1 MFSFLGHYP
10 LPKDVSTPQFAKVI
24 QAVSLSKECITNFSV
39 NVLGPKA
46 SHTLIS
52 GDKNRSLHPFSE
64 KCTRWSVTKNNCIWR
79 GDFTI
84 FSLLKPLSASSHSF
98 RQTDKLQSNTIVKTW
113 CRLSLSCAKRKFAL
127 MGLLQRGLPKKH
139 AAHSRSNW
147 LLSNRVCNG
156 THPSHPSISIV
167 KALDQP
173 RDGVPMKNFWAS
185 RKVTNPFPSPEH
197 LGQKKTL
204 VEEKNNFSGHVD
216 NSQPHASKK
225 KFQDS
230 FLFAF
235 FPAWARA
242 ISNHELWVCSLNCS
256 SIPLH
261 PLLVIWHDETLK
273 LKQWLTR
280 YFKMRSRVG
289 DRI

>member
-24 QAVSLSKECITNFSV
+24 QAVSL
-39 NVLGPKA
+39 LKA
-46 SHTLIS
+46 SPTSLWMFWARKPRIPSSLAIRIVPSIRFRRSVPAGVWQRIIASEDEIS
-52 GDKNRSLHPFSE
+52 RSFLCLNPSRHPRIHFG
-64 KCTRWSVTKNNCIWR
+64 RRINCKVI
-79 GDFTI
+79 
-84 FSLLKPLSASSHSF
+84 
-98 RQTDKLQSNTIVKTW
+98 QSWKRAVD
-113 CRLSLSCAKRKFAL
+113 SLSCAKRKFAL
-127 MGLLQRGLPKKH
+127 MGLLQRGLTKKH

-204 VEEKNNFSGHVD
+204 VEEIKTISLAMWTIPNPMRLKKVPRFVSFRFFSRLGESNFKSWIV
-216 NSQPHASKK
+216 
-225 KFQDS
+225 
-230 FLFAF
+230 
-235 FPAWARA
+235 
-242 ISNHELWVCSLNCS
+242 SLLPQLQLDPS
-256 SIPLH
+256 PS
-261 PLLVIWHDETLK
+261 
-273 LKQWLTR
+273 LTR
-280 YFKMRSRVG
+280 YLTWWDTEIEAVTDTIF
-289 DRI
+289 